1 MILSDAARELRNKRA
16 REYYKTHKRQYAE
29 ANRRYWEKKAAEEQ
43 AKAQTEPPEDVEPV
57 ELGPVVLEDPTES
70 AKE

>member
-43 AKAQTEPPEDVEPV
+43 ANEPAPDAGENKKD
-57 ELGPVVLEDPTES
+57 
-70 AKE
+70 AKGNE

>member
-1 MILSDAARELRNKRA
+1 MILSDAARELRNKKA

-43 AKAQTEPPEDVEPV
+43 AKAQADAHTPDA
-57 ELGPVVLEDPTES
+57 
-70 AKE
+70 AKNKQEAKSNDE

>member
-16 REYYKTHKRQYAE
+16 REYYQTHKRQYAE

-43 AKAQTEPPEDVEPV
+43 AKAQTEAPGLDA
-57 ELGPVVLEDPTES
+57 
-70 AKE
+70 AKNEETQSNE